1 MGVLSEG
8 YGDRA
13 EQTVGEMFGWA
24 WTVFTDMLALV
35 NWTSPWTWLVIV
47 AGFGLL
53 AAANR

>member
-1 MGVLSEG
+1 MGVLSQG
-8 YGDRA
+8 YGGRA